1 MATIIIIAICTLIGL
16 GSQMINLWFNLD
28 RKDFTKL
35 ELLLQVLGII
45 SMTIVGG
52 LSIILTTQN

>member
-16 GSQMINLWFNLD
+16 GSMMTNLWFNLD

>member
-1 MATIIIIAICTLIGL
+1 MVTIIIIAICSLIGL
-16 GSQMINLWFNLD
+16 GSQMTNLWFNLD

-45 SMTIVGG
+45 SMTIIGG